1 MRLASRRPG
10 THNKSLEPTRPAR
23 RDNLSVS
30 WPGGSAQPL
39 YAARRWKNS
48 SMFSSLD
55 LFTEAAITLNPSSA
69 REAAGAAAWPV
80 ASMLV
85 GAPACVHS

>member
-39 YAARRWKNS
+39 CAARRRKS
-48 SMFSSLD
+48 
-55 LFTEAAITLNPSSA
+55 PSSSISLCRPKPFGCGLPVKTGLA
-69 REAAGAAAWPV
+69 RHRRSDWTLAEKE
-80 ASMLV
+80 L
-85 GAPACVHS
+85 